1 MSTTITIRVTPE
13 EVARVDEI
21 RGEGVSR
28 SAFVRELLRRAA
40 PLDEA
45 PSYPESLLLLARSA
59 RAGKVQAQVALE
71 RALRDENDLEPE
83 GELARLLR
91 DE

>member
-1 MSTTITIRVTPE
+1 MRSPGST
-13 EVARVDEI
+13 
-21 RGEGVSR
+21 R
-28 SAFVRELLRRAA
+28 SAARASAALPSWELLRRAA

-45 PSYPESLLLLARSA
+45 PPIPSRCCCWRSP

-71 RALRDENDLEPE
+71 RALGPGDVEPT